1 MRTGLGAVLLL
12 LLAACAAPP
21 PAAPPAGWQARTE
34 LAPGLSY
41 WQAEPGLHL
50 LRVDLR
56 QRRLLLTP
64 YAERGRAL
72 DGFAAA
78 SQALAAVNVSFFDR
92 RFHARGHT
100 VSEGEAWP
108 EPLNLDNSP
117 LLACDAAQRCR
128 LDLEAP
134 YELPAGTR
142 TALAGTPWLIRA
154 GQARTPADD
163 ASCPGLCE
171 RTHPRTALG
180 LSADG
185 RTLLLLLAEGRR
197 EGVPGLTASETAQR
211 LLALGAHEGINLDGG
226 GSSSLLLNGTSV
238 MQRPANEPG
247 LRKLANALLI
257 L

>member
-1 MRTGLGAVLLL
+1 MRAWLSAALLV
-12 LLAACAAPP
+12 LLAACAATP
-21 PAAPPAGWQARTE
+21 PAPPPAGWQVRAE

-64 YAERGRAL
+64 YAERGRPL
-72 DGFAAA
+72 DAFGAAP
-78 SQALAAVNVSFFDR
+78 QALAVVNVSFFDR

-117 LLACDAAQRCR
+117 LLACDALQRCR

-163 ASCPGLCE
+163 AGCPGLCE

-185 RTLLLLLAEGRR
+185 RTLFLLLAEGRR
-197 EGVPGLTASETAQR
+197 EGVPGLTLSETAQR
-211 LLALGAHEGINLDGG
+211 LLALGAHEGLNLDGG
-226 GSSSLLLNGTSV
+226 GSSSLLLNGSSV
-238 MQRPANEPG
+238 MQRPANEPA
-247 LRKLANALLI
+247 LRKVANALLI